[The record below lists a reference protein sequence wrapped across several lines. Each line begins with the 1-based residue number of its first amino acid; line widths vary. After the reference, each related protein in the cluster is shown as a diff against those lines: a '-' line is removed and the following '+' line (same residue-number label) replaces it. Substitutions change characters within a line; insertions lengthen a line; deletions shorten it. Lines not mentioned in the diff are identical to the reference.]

1 MHPYLSQALA
11 AERRRELAA
20 EAAAARLAS
29 RSTPSRSGI
38 GVRSAERA
46 RTAWAR
52 LTRARCTV
60 CCAPSAATC

>member
-20 EAAAARLAS
+20 EAVGERFASQAVLCRPGLFARSVA
-29 RSTPSRSGI
+29 RT
-38 GVRSAERA
+38 

-52 LTRARCTV
+52 LTRARSTA
-60 CCAPSAATC
+60 CCVASAAPC